1 MIILSGT
8 IRFPADKLEAA
19 RPAMKAVV
27 EASRQEDGCILYGFG
42 QDVLDPALIRVSEV
56 WRDQAALDAHWS
68 APHFLAW
75 REVASGLGMH
85 DRQITIYEAAP
96 KP

>member
-1 MIILSGT
+1 MIVLSGT
-8 IRFPADKLEAA
+8 VRFPAENLEAA
-19 RPAMKAVV
+19 RPVMAAVI
-27 EASRQEDGCILYGFG
+27 EASRREDGCILYSFG
-42 QDVLDPALIRVSEV
+42 EDVIDAGLIRVSEV
-56 WRDQAALDAHWS
+56 WRDQAALDAHWA

-75 REVASGLGMH
+75 REAAAGLGLH